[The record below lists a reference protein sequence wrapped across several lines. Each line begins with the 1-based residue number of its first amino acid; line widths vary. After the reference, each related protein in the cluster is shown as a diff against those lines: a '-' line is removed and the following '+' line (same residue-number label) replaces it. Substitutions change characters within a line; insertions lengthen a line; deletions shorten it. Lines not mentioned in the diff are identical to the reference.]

1 MKLTE
6 QNILD
11 ASTATYH
18 MGAEIFVHHIG
29 YSHFHSKKQILPPY
43 LAPLT
48 NSDPFSILF
57 SIGLRGSYIWLV
69 PPLLVMK
76 R

>member
-18 MGAEIFVHHIG
+18 MGAEIVVQHIG